1 MEHIQIHVLH
11 TGTVAVAPALP
22 FGGANCNIIK
32 ASGIFE
38 KRSNRLWLP
47 VSCYYIEHPKGK
59 ILVDCGWHRNMSPDG
74 TFSPMAQIKS
84 LGSPL
89 LFLVNQGML
98 PPNAAINEQ
107 LQKMGVLPSDLD
119 YVLLTHLDCDH
130 ANGLA
135 LVQEAKHI
143 MVSADELHCARA
155 HSKIRYQKKWWSE
168 CNLTAFA
175 WNGTEGPAG
184 NSYDLFNDG
193 SVVLIAIPGHSDGQF
208 AVKIKNSSG
217 KFVLLFSDGGYAE
230 KSWKEML
237 PSGIAVNRE
246 MQMKSLAWIKAQ
258 SMDKDCIASLANH
271 DAHVIPH
278 TILL

>member
-59 ILVDCGWHRNMSPDG
+59 ILVDCGWHRNMSPEG

-107 LQKMGVLPSDLD
+107 LQKMGVLPSHLD

-143 MVSADELHCARA
+143 MVSADELRCARA

-168 CNLTAFA
+168 CNLTAFT
-175 WNGTEGPAG
+175 WNGTEGPAAKG
-184 NSYDLFNDG
+184 CRTVGCKVGRHSASGRTTPERITG
-193 SVVLIAIPGHSDGQF
+193 SVYLQLLGMF
-208 AVKIKNSSG
+208 KNKADRPRQILTGSLSPRTI
-217 KFVLLFSDGGYAE
+217 DQC
-230 KSWKEML
+230 KS
-237 PSGIAVNRE
+237 
-246 MQMKSLAWIKAQ
+246 
-258 SMDKDCIASLANH
+258 
-271 DAHVIPH
+271 VIPS
-278 TILL
+278 LGQL

>member
-59 ILVDCGWHRNMSPDG
+59 ILVDCGWHRNMSPEG

-107 LQKMGVLPSDLD
+107 LQKMGVLPSHLD
-119 YVLLTHLDCDH
+119 YVLLTHLDCD
-130 ANGLA
+130 LS
-135 LVQEAKHI
+135 LIHI
-143 MVSADELHCARA
+143 
-155 HSKIRYQKKWWSE
+155 
-168 CNLTAFA
+168 
-175 WNGTEGPAG
+175 
-184 NSYDLFNDG
+184 
-193 SVVLIAIPGHSDGQF
+193 
-208 AVKIKNSSG
+208 
-217 KFVLLFSDGGYAE
+217 
-230 KSWKEML
+230 
-237 PSGIAVNRE
+237 
-246 MQMKSLAWIKAQ
+246 
-258 SMDKDCIASLANH
+258 
-271 DAHVIPH
+271 
-278 TILL
+278 